1 MTKLFRSASFRPLAR
16 LIVSL
21 LVVIL
26 ILIIAVLTIS
36 WQISRGMERDI
47 EQRLQRAISQFDATL
62 QNAETAANAVHDYLG
77 KTCNTETQDA
87 LRYQVTVVPDIRTV
101 NLATGDNV
109 YCSSL
114 AGKYS
119 TSVSTSKYV
128 GGMLLMLNG
137 NPVTPNRSLIA
148 FRKSY
153 GEHSVLVG
161 VDGYYLK
168 NVLELLQTPTEI
180 RLLVG
185 TSWMDSSGHVSDE
198 KFQPNGTS
206 YFQTST
212 RFPYTVAT
220 EIPTSTHWE
229 YVWEYSS
236 GSIILFP
243 LLAVLLG
250 FVTYRT
256 MGRVNSP
263 LSELRSGL
271 KNHEFIPFIQPVVS
285 GNTNDLTGCEVL
297 MRWRHPLMGMIAPN
311 QFIPLAEESGLIV
324 PMTQDLMAQVRDYF
338 APLAERLPYNF
349 HFGINISASHFKD
362 LSLVEDCRQ
371 FLAAFE
377 GYKIQLVLELTE
389 RQLIVPSE
397 MTHRIFHEL
406 HELGVLIALDDFGTG
421 HSSLA
426 YLREFHIDILK
437 IDQSFIRMIGSDAL
451 SGHIVDNVIDLAK
464 RLQMVTVAEGVET
477 PEQAEHLKQY
487 NLDFLQGYLFGR
499 PEDLKIFSDKWLL

>member
-1 MTKLFRSASFRPLAR
+1 MTQLFRTVNFRPVAR
-16 LIVSL
+16 LLVSL
-21 LVVIL
+21 LVATL
-26 ILIIAVLTIS
+26 ILIIAVMTIS

-47 EQRLQRAISQFDATL
+47 AQRLQRAVAQFDATL
-62 QNAETAANAVHDYLG
+62 QNAEIAANAVRGYLG
-77 KTCNTETQDA
+77 KECSTETQNA

-101 NLATGDNV
+101 NLATGNNV

-119 TSVSTSKYV
+119 TAVNTPKYV

-161 VDGYYLK
+161 IDGYYLK
-168 NVLELLQTPTEI
+168 NVLELLKSPTEI
-180 RLLVG
+180 HLLVG
-185 TSWMDSSGHVSDE
+185 TSWMDSSGHVSND
-198 KFQPNGTS
+198 KFKPHGTS
-206 YFQTST
+206 YFQTSKY
-212 RFPYTVAT
+212 FPYSVAT
-220 EIPTSTHWE
+220 EIPYSTHWE

-243 LLAVLLG
+243 LLAILLG
-250 FVTYRT
+250 VITYRT

-263 LSELRSGL
+263 LSELRSAL
-271 KNHEFIPFIQPVVS
+271 KNHEFIPYIQPVVS
-285 GNTNDLTGCEVL
+285 CENNDLTGCEVL
-297 MRWRHPLMGMIAPN
+297 MRWRHPQMGMIAPN
-311 QFIPLAEESGLIV
+311 QFIPLAEDSGLIV
-324 PMTQDLMAQVRDYF
+324 PMTRDLMAQVRDYF
-338 APLAERLPYNF
+338 APLAEQLPYNF

-362 LSLVEDCRQ
+362 LSLVDDCRL
-371 FLAAFE
+371 FINAFE

-397 MTHRIFHEL
+397 LTHRIFHEL
-406 HELGVLIALDDFGTG
+406 HELGVRIALDDFGTG

-426 YLREFHIDILK
+426 YLREFQIDILK

-464 RLQMVTVAEGVET
+464 RLQLVTVAEGVET
-477 PEQAEHLKQY
+477 SEQAEHLKKY
-487 NLDFLQGYLFGR
+487 HIDYLQGYLFGR
-499 PEDLKIFSDKWLL
+499 PEDQKTFSDKWL